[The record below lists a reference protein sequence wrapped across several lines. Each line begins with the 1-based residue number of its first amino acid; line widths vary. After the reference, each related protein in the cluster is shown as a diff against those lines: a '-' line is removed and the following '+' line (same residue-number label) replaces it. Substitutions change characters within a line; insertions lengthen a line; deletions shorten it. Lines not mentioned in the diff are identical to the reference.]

1 MNNRPLVLLSVL
13 CVLVAS
19 TSVGLAGAVSDPLR
33 VDDVGDVSGHAPT
46 TTVAG
51 QVSTPDAGTG
61 SPDPN
66 VSFTTTESTV
76 SLAVT
81 AATDGFSYDY
91 DLSNPDAATN
101 LSVELTGVATTE
113 VDTVSRNLTPGR
125 LWDLRIA
132 GDARP
137 RGPRGVG
144 NPEVTLTAHAHSWD
158 TGYADERTNG
168 TLFGNGV
175 DSEHTIR
182 SVTAGE
188 ELHRLTIR
196 GLSVQRSG
204 CAEVY
209 VNEDGQNG
217 AYGEGRRVA
226 SNFCPSKEPGPKTIE
241 FEVPYETTSENVTV
255 EFVSKLGGPVTV
267 PLDEVPSGRDG
278 YRNTEPGDG
287 SYVADITVSTGT
299 PSDVSIRDSA
309 GDVRSFGSLS
319 DGETVTK
326 GMNLRTGGS
335 LKPSYEANGG
345 DLVAT
350 VRYQEITFSR
360 SPAVTVN
367 GNRIEYAGTLA
378 PGETVAL
385 SANPDWLRA
394 GSNTISVDLATGP
407 AADAP
412 ASAVD
417 LRYRHDGA
425 SSVTSTGTDSGSDS
439 DNAPT
444 DGDSDGTGS
453 VGGVADGAD
462 ERITVTD
469 VSFERETVRPAEDA
483 VVVVTLRNPTDQAGT
498 HTVDLE
504 LFGQVVNSREVTVP
518 ANGETRVQF
527 VHDIVAPGT
536 YTARVENETAT
547 VRVVGPGQSSTP
559 TPTATSTEFPGF
571 GPLAAAV
578 AIAGSV
584 VAAVA
589 ARRRDDRP

>member
-1 MNNRPLVLLSVL
+1 MNSRPLVLLSVL

-19 TSVGLAGAVSDPLR
+19 MSTGVAVAASDPFG
-33 VDDVGDVSGHAPT
+33 VDDVREVSHGPT
-46 TTVAG
+46 TAG
-51 QVSTPDAGTG
+51 ERQVSTPDAGTG
-61 SPDPN
+61 SPEPN

-76 SLAVT
+76 SLVVT
-81 AATDGFSYDY
+81 SATDGFSYDY
-91 DLSNPDAATN
+91 GLSNPDAATN

-113 VDTVSRNLTPGR
+113 VDTVSQNLTPEA

-144 NPEVTLTAHAHSWD
+144 TPDITLTAHAHSWD
-158 TGYADERTNG
+158 TGYASERTNG

-182 SVTAGE
+182 SVAANA

-226 SNFCPSKEPGPKTIE
+226 SNFCPNKEPGPKTIE
-241 FEVPYETTSENVTV
+241 FETPYETTSEGVTI

-267 PLDEVPSGRDG
+267 PLDAVPPGRDG

-326 GMNLRTGGS
+326 GMNLRTGDS
-335 LKPSYEANGG
+335 LKPSYEANGA

-350 VRYQEITFSR
+350 VRYQEITHSR
-360 SPAVTVN
+360 APVVTVN
-367 GNRIEYAGTLA
+367 GNRIEHAGTLA
-378 PGETVAL
+378 PGETVVL
-385 SANPDWLRA
+385 SANADWLRA
-394 GSNTISVDLATGP
+394 GTNTVSVDLATGP

-412 ASAVD
+412 ESVVD
-417 LRYRHDGA
+417 LRYRHEV
-425 SSVTSTGTDSGSDS
+425 SSSTPMEPDADSDS
-439 DNAPT
+439 DAE
-444 DGDSDGTGS
+444 SDPGGGGEID
-453 VGGVADGAD
+453 VGGTAK
-462 ERITVTD
+462 RITVTD
-469 VSFERETVRPAEDA
+469 VSFERETIRPSEEA
-483 VVVVTLRNPTDQAGT
+483 VVVVTLRNPTDQPGT
-498 HTVDLE
+498 HTVELE
-504 LFGQVVNSREVTVP
+504 LFGQVVNSREVAVP
-518 ANGETRVQF
+518 ADGETQVQF

-536 YTARVENETAT
+536 YTARVDGETAT
-547 VRVVGPGQSSTP
+547 VTVVDPGQSPSTS
-559 TPTATSTEFPGF
+559 TSTSTEFPGL
-571 GPLAAAV
+571 GPLAAVVAVVV
-578 AIAGSV
+578 AIAGSI
-584 VAAVA
+584 AAVA
-589 ARRRDDRP
+589 ARRRDGRP